1 MNVSRKWGLG
11 YRTHKELIE
20 ILLEFCVLSLQLS
33 VGERKLDV
41 LVHLLEDLLADVH
54 EAIEEPFNLERTDE
68 TSSHVFGVLDLGCS
82 GVDGSLSKSRTT
94 TVCKFLWSIVR
105 VLGSHNGRKAARIVR
120 VGGRKTHRGRL
131 RVL

>member
-33 VGERKLDV
+33 GGERKLNV
-41 LVHLLEDLLADVH
+41 LVHLLEEFLADVH

-68 TSSHVFGVLDLGCS
+68 SSSHIFAVLYLRGS
-82 GVDGSLSKSRTT
+82 GVGGSLSKSRTT
-94 TVCKFLWSIVR
+94 TVCKLLWSIVR
-105 VLGSHNGRKAARIVR
+105 VLGGHSGRKAARIVR
-120 VGGRKTHRGRL
+120 VGG
-131 RVL
+131 